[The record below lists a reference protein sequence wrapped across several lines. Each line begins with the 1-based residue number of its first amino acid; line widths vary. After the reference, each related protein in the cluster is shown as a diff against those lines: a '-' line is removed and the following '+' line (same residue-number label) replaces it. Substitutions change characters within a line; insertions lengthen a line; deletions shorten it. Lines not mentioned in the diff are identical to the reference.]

1 MAQAT
6 ACTPSATVCCTPSA
20 TVCCT
25 PSATVCCTP
34 AATRCAQAILIS
46 GESGAGKTEAT
57 KHCLSFLAEMAGSAN
72 AVEGQVL
79 QANPILEAFGN
90 AKTLRNNNSSRF
102 GKWIEVH
109 FGSSGAIT
117 SACIQQYLLEKG
129 RVPHPAQGERSYH
142 VFYQLCSGEYDKGL
156 GLRAAPNYRFLA
168 DSGCF
173 EVGGIDDKEGMHDLL
188 KVRRTGPRPDH

>member
-1 MAQAT
+1 MLHT
-6 ACTPSATVCCTPSA
+6 GCDRMLHPGCNRMLHTG
-20 TVCCT
+20 
-25 PSATVCCTP
+25 
-34 AATRCAQAILIS
+34 CAQAILIS

-102 GKWIEVH
+102 GKWVEVH
-109 FGSSGAIT
+109 FESSGAIA
-117 SACIQQYLLEKG
+117 SARVQQYLLEKG

-142 VFYQLCSGEYDKGL
+142 VFYQLCSGEYEQSL
-156 GLRAAPNYRFLA
+156 GMRAAPNYRFLA
-168 DSGCF
+168 TSGCF
-173 EVGGIDDKEGMHDLL
+173 AVGGIDDKEGMHDLI
-188 KVRRTGPRPDH
+188 KPRAP

>member
-1 MAQAT
+1 MLHT
-6 ACTPSATVCCTPSA
+6 GCDRMLHTG
-20 TVCCT
+20 
-25 PSATVCCTP
+25 
-34 AATRCAQAILIS
+34 CAQAILIS

-57 KHCLSFLAEMAGSAN
+57 KHCLSFLAEMAGSAT

-109 FGSSGAIT
+109 FGSSGAIA
-117 SACIQQYLLEKG
+117 SARIQQYLLEKG

-156 GLRAAPNYRFLA
+156 GLRAAPDYRFLA
-168 DSGCF
+168 TSGCF
-173 EVGGIDDKEGMHDLL
+173 AVGGIDDKEGMHDLL
-188 KVRRTGPRPDH
+188 KVRRTGPRPDHLTTDHLTTDHLTTDHLTTDHWP

>member
-1 MAQAT
+1 MPCACRAHAVRRVPCAT
-6 ACTPSATVCCTPSA
+6 L
-20 TVCCT
+20 
-25 PSATVCCTP
+25 CTP
-34 AATRCAQAILIS
+34 AATLRAQAILIS

-102 GKWIEVH
+102 GKWVEVH
-109 FGSSGAIT
+109 FESSGAIA
-117 SACIQQYLLEKG
+117 SARVQQYLLEKG

-142 VFYQLCSGEYDKGL
+142 VFYQLCSGEYEQSL
-156 GLRAAPNYRFLA
+156 GMRAAPNYRFLA
-168 DSGCF
+168 TSGCF
-173 EVGGIDDKEGMHDLL
+173 AVGGIDDKEGMQDLL
-188 KVRRTGPRPDH
+188 KVRGP